1 MLRKADSSEFGFSAY
16 DCSDKSFPT
25 LLHPSGVEGSEAL
38 NRSFGETPKI
48 LNR

>member
-1 MLRKADSSEFGFSAY
+1 MLRKADSDEFGFSAC
-16 DCSDKSFPT
+16 DRNDKDSSA
-25 LLHPSGVEGSEAL
+25 LVHPSGFEGSEAL